1 MTQSNY
7 VLITI
12 LICALCTQVT
22 RWLPFLLFGGK
33 KEVPGLVRYLGTI
46 LPAAIM
52 AVLVVY
58 CLKGITPLAYPYGL
72 PELISVGVV
81 VGLHLWKG
89 NTLASIALGTVCTCC
104 WCRWY
109 SDDALTMFCPY
120 PANVLGVPCRR
131 PPAV

>member
-12 LICALCTQVT
+12 LVCALCTQVT

-58 CLKGITPLAYPYGL
+58 CLKGITPLASSL
-72 PELISVGVV
+72 WSFAVELISAAGWWDSPWKEIPLQHCA
-81 VGLHLWKG
+81 GTNCQLHD
-89 NTLASIALGTVCTCC
+89 AGTVGILM
-104 WCRWY
+104 R
-109 SDDALTMFCPY
+109 L
-120 PANVLGVPCRR
+120 
-131 PPAV
+131 

>member
-12 LICALCTQVT
+12 LVCALCTQVT

-72 PELISVGVV
+72 PELISVAVV
-81 VGLHLWKG
+81 VGPPLEGKYPCQHCAGNVVLHD
-89 NTLASIALGTVCTCC
+89 AGTVGILM
-104 WCRWY
+104 R
-109 SDDALTMFCPY
+109 L
-120 PANVLGVPCRR
+120 
-131 PPAV
+131 

>member
-1 MTQSNY
+1 MTHSTY

-33 KEVPGLVRYLGTI
+33 KDVPKLVRYLGTV

-58 CLKGITPLAYPYGL
+58 CLKEATPLASPYGL
-72 PELISVGVV
+72 PEFLSVAVV
-81 VGLHLWKG
+81 VVLHLWKG
-89 NTLASIALGTVCTCC
+89 NTLASIALGTVC
-104 WCRWY
+104 Y
-109 SDDALTMFCPY
+109 MFL
-120 PANVLGVPCRR
+120 VQMVF
-131 PPAV
+131 

>member
-12 LICALCTQVT
+12 LVCALCTQVT

-58 CLKGITPLAYPYGL
+58 CLKGITPLACPYGL
-72 PELISVGVV
+72 PELISVAVV

-89 NTLASIALGTVCTCC
+89 NTLASIALGTVC
-104 WCRWY
+104 Y
-109 SDDALTMFCPY
+109 MLLVQLVF
-120 PANVLGVPCRR
+120 
-131 PPAV
+131 

>member
-1 MTQSNY
+1 MKQHTY
-7 VLITI
+7 ILITI

-33 KEVPGLVRYLGTI
+33 KKVPKLIRYLGSV

-58 CLKGITPLAYPYGL
+58 CLKGINPLAYPYGL
-72 PELISVGVV
+72 PELISVAVV

-89 NTLASIALGTVCTCC
+89 NTLVSIVLGTLCYMT
-104 WCRWY
+104 
-109 SDDALTMFCPY
+109 LIQ
-120 PANVLGVPCRR
+120 GVF
-131 PPAV
+131 